1 MGILKYPNIMYFNI
15 CVVYLLGIAAA
26 QDCGIGSQCQT
37 KTGTTTC
44 TACPGGTACTQWTT
58 SSGNLGAFY
67 CQYTFCLPKD
77 MYCGGRVGTCC
88 SGLDCGLATTDAT
101 IRTCNM
107 PATTTTTSTTTTST
121 TTITS
126 TASTTTATTAT
137 TTTDT
142 TTPAIVIV
150 TEPGKTTTTMP
161 TTSTTLSGAT
171 CQTIGGAKIGLPC
184 IFPFTN
190 KGVTYTACTTSGGF
204 DKPWCS
210 TSTDILGNH
219 KLGNWGDCNE
229 ACGTEEAT
237 TGSPSTCN
245 TTSGSDSGQACV
257 FPFTHKGV
265 VHKACTYA
273 GGFSKPWYSTKVD
286 YWGRHREGFWGN
298 CDKSCKVKQIWG

>member
-1 MGILKYPNIMYFNI
+1 MGILKYSKMTYFNI
-15 CVVYLLGIAAA
+15 LVLSLLGITVA
-26 QDCGIGSQCQT
+26 QECGIGGQCQT

-44 TACPGGTACTQWTT
+44 TTCPGGTACTQWST

-67 CQYTFCLPKD
+67 CQYTFCLPRD

-88 SGLDCGLATTDAT
+88 SGLDCGLATNDAT
-101 IRTCNM
+101 IRTCNV
-107 PATTTTTSTTTTST
+107 PATTTTTSTTTSTTTAT

-126 TASTTTATTAT
+126 TTTPSIVIVSETATT
-137 TTTDT
+137 
-142 TTPAIVIV
+142 
-150 TEPGKTTTTMP
+150 TTTTMP
-161 TTSTTLSGAT
+161 TTSTTPSGAT
-171 CQTIGGAKIGLPC
+171 CQTEGGAKIGLPC

-190 KGVTYTACTTSGGF
+190 KGVTYTSCTTAGGF

-210 TSTDILGNH
+210 TATDILGNH

-229 ACGTEEAT
+229 ACQREAAT
-237 TGSPSTCN
+237 TGAPSTCN

-273 GGFSKPWYSTKVD
+273 GGFPKPWCSTKVD

-298 CDKSCKVKQIWG
+298 CDESCKVDKIWG